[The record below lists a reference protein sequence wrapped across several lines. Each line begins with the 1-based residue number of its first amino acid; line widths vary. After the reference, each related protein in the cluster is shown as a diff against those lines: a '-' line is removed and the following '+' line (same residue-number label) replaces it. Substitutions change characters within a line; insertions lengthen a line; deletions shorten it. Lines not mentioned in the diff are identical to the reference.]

1 MCLVILTLEIIPKT
15 IWNCIIAFF
24 DLLIKTRHAFDWGYN
39 LLQFFICYWEKF
51 INLSSLLQNLTYF
64 SPLNSF
70 SFTFSVFLKSLNNYF
85 FRWLVAS
92 LFLADFQWYY
102 TIWSF
107 NFFTASSC
115 FPYFS
120 WRSGFSGSRFFR
132 AQVFKGSGF
141 SGSGSR
147 IWVHVLEVALTH
159 YAKLAQKSYFFKKT
173 CFSWILNNFDQLLR
187 FCEFVKQLLIFPS
200 K

>member
-1 MCLVILTLEIIPKT
+1 MLLRKVYQ
-15 IWNCIIAFF
+15 
-24 DLLIKTRHAFDWGYN
+24 LIKFITKSY
-39 LLQFFICYWEKF
+39 LFFAIEF
-51 INLSSLLQNLTYF
+51 IFIHIFCL
-64 SPLNSF
+64 P
-70 SFTFSVFLKSLNNYF
+70 KSLNNYF

-159 YAKLAQKSYFFKKT
+159 YAILAQKSYFFKKT